1 MYNDTSQ
8 SSLELTLLPWQSLI
22 EGGGGEATL
31 CTTIETLSLRADKAT
46 PFTPNYAWAT
56 CLTLHD
62 PDTISISISISIS
75 ITLPIFIPNSLSIA
89 LPICMS
95 LYMPLSSCSAQCPCP
110 FPSLFPFALSC
121 IPSHD
126 LLLHIISLLHSVRVC
141 VRICVCV
148 CVCLLMRP

>member
-62 PDTISISISISIS
+62 PDTISISISI
-75 ITLPIFIPNSLSIA
+75 TLPIFIPNSLSIA
-89 LPICMS
+89 LPICMT
-95 LYMPLSSCSAQCPCP
+95 LYIALSSCSAQCPCP

-141 VRICVCV
+141 VRV

>member
-31 CTTIETLSLRADKAT
+31 CTTIETLSLRADKAS
-46 PFTPNYAWAT
+46 PLTPNYAWAT

-62 PDTISISISISIS
+62 PDTISISISISSS

-89 LPICMS
+89 LPICMT

-141 VRICVCV
+141 VRVCV
-148 CVCLLMRP
+148 RLLMRP

>member
-89 LPICMS
+89 LPICMT
-95 LYMPLSSCSAQCPCP
+95 LYIALSSCSAQCPCP

-141 VRICVCV
+141 VRICVC
-148 CVCLLMRP
+148 LLMRP

>member
-8 SSLELTLLPWQSLI
+8 SSLELTVLPWQSLI
-22 EGGGGEATL
+22 EGGGGEATM
-31 CTTIETLSLRADKAT
+31 CTTTIETLSLRADKAS
-46 PFTPNYAWAT
+46 PLTPNYAWAT

-62 PDTISISISISIS
+62 PDTISISISIS

-95 LYMPLSSCSAQCPCP
+95 LYMPLSSACSAQCPCP

-141 VRICVCV
+141 V
-148 CVCLLMRP
+148 CLLMRP

>member
-89 LPICMS
+89 LPICMT
-95 LYMPLSSCSAQCPCP
+95 LYIALSSCSAQCPCP

-141 VRICVCV
+141 VRV

>member
-8 SSLELTLLPWQSLI
+8 SSLELTVLPWQSLI

-89 LPICMS
+89 LPICMT
-95 LYMPLSSCSAQCPCP
+95 LYIALSSCSAQCPCP

-141 VRICVCV
+141 VRV

>member
-62 PDTISISISISIS
+62 PDTISISISI
-75 ITLPIFIPNSLSIA
+75 TLPIFIPNSLSIA

-95 LYMPLSSCSAQCPCP
+95 LYIPLSSCSAQCPCP

-141 VRICVCV
+141 VRV